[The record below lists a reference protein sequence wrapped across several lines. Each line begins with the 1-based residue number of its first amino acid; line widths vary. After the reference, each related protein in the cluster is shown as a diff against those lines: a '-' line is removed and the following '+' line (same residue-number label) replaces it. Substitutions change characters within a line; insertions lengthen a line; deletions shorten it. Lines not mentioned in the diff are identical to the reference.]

1 MFCRYKT
8 LQFHKPSHLHNLLHV
23 QPNTSTRLSATDT
36 LKRPIIHSRLKKQ
49 TGQSHIMPRFSGIG
63 FLKNFVNL
71 SFILHTPIHL
81 TPQHL
86 FLLYPHLFFI
96 LSSKL
101 TSSANHF
108 LLSLFHSHLDGQFSG
123 SIWLSSVLFISQSFS
138 LYHSQPSHS
147 IALRPN
153 IVIQCLGISLLQTSF
168 VWLVFAGTLNL
179 LTHFVVIISSHCTL
193 YIFIYV
199 IISFLCEEIVSY
211 RSTVWE
217 MGISI

>member
-1 MFCRYKT
+1 
-8 LQFHKPSHLHNLLHV
+8 
-23 QPNTSTRLSATDT
+23 
-36 LKRPIIHSRLKKQ
+36 
-49 TGQSHIMPRFSGIG
+49 MPQFSGIG

-71 SFILHTPIHL
+71 SSILHSPIHL

-153 IVIQCLGISLLQTSF
+153 IVIQCLGISLLQISF

-179 LTHFVVIISSHCTL
+179 LTHFVVIISSHCTV

-211 RSTVWE
+211 RIVSYVTFNVLVLLIEHRTPIWKN
-217 MGISI
+217 

>member
-1 MFCRYKT
+1 
-8 LQFHKPSHLHNLLHV
+8 
-23 QPNTSTRLSATDT
+23 
-36 LKRPIIHSRLKKQ
+36 
-49 TGQSHIMPRFSGIG
+49 MPQFSGIG

-71 SFILHTPIHL
+71 SSILHSPIHL

-153 IVIQCLGISLLQTSF
+153 IVIQCLGISLLQISF
-168 VWLVFAGTLNL
+168 VWLVFCRHFKSPHSFRCYHLISLHCVYIHLCYHLIFMWGNRNRKLTVLQMIGKKTHINWRLFYGRWMRHILISNFRFLAHAVAFPASYLWNL
-179 LTHFVVIISSHCTL
+179 VT
-193 YIFIYV
+193 
-199 IISFLCEEIVSY
+199 
-211 RSTVWE
+211 
-217 MGISI
+217 

>member
-1 MFCRYKT
+1 
-8 LQFHKPSHLHNLLHV
+8 
-23 QPNTSTRLSATDT
+23 
-36 LKRPIIHSRLKKQ
+36 
-49 TGQSHIMPRFSGIG
+49 MPRFSGIG

-71 SFILHTPIHL
+71 PSILHSPIHL
-81 TPQHL
+81 TPQHH
-86 FLLYPHLFFI
+86 FLLYPHLFFT

-108 LLSLFHSHLDGQFSG
+108 LLSLFHSHLDEQFSG

-147 IALRPN
+147 IALRLN
-153 IVIQCLGISLLQTSF
+153 IVRPIQCLGISLLQITF
-168 VWLVFAGTLNL
+168 VWLVFAGTLN

-211 RSTVWE
+211 RNSE
-217 MGISI
+217 SSNKFL